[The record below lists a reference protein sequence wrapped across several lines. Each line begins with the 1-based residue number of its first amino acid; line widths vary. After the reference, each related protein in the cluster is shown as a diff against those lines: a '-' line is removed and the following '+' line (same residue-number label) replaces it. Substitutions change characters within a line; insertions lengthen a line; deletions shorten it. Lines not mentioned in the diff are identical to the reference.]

1 MQTVLHYRY
10 KIIAFLCFFAKKH
23 PELCRQPPLSCKQ
36 RKAVLKELPFSEIS
50 TIGEILFT
58 FSS

>member
-1 MQTVLHYRY
+1 ML
-10 KIIAFLCFFAKKH
+10 LCKKNA
-23 PELCRQPPLSCKQ
+23 PNYAGKSRFPANRK
-36 RKAVLKELPFSEIS
+36 KAVHKELPFSEIS

>member
-1 MQTVLHYRY
+1 MNSFALSKYNNC
-10 KIIAFLCFFAKKH
+10 IFMLFLQKNVPNYAGKFRLPANRK
-23 PELCRQPPLSCKQ
+23 
-36 RKAVLKELPFSEIS
+36 KAVHKELPFSEIS

>member
-1 MQTVLHYRY
+1 MF
-10 KIIAFLCFFAKKH
+10 FLQKNALNYAGKSRFPANRK
-23 PELCRQPPLSCKQ
+23 
-36 RKAVLKELPFSEIS
+36 KAVHKELPFSEIS